1 MLKRTMNTME
11 TMVLIVAVVIS
22 GIWMFTHTG
31 IINGIPFMICV
42 LTLVWNQIKGLV
54 EKETEDN
61 DKEQA

>member
-1 MLKRTMNTME
+1 MLKETMNTMV
-11 TMVLIVAVVIS
+11 TMVLIVAVVLS

-31 IINGIPFMICV
+31 IINGIPFLICV
-42 LTLVWNQIKGLV
+42 LALVWNEIKDLA

>member
-11 TMVLIVAVVIS
+11 TMVLIAAVVIS

-31 IINGIPFMICV
+31 IINGIPFLICV
-42 LTLVWNQIKGLV
+42 LALVWNQIKYLV
-54 EKETEDN
+54 EKETEGN